1 MLKSL
6 VKSLLKSLL
15 IAAVFIPFATIMPL
29 ASLWLCRTPEGA
41 QVVFW
46 AAPWSACFWA
56 LVFSVF
62 IGSRFWLGRGQVLAW
77 RAARGGYVRSSL
89 KSTGLMFLALFAS
102 YACEFAYIFLMPPS
116 PAAMQF
122 LPAAT
127 YVPAVF
133 ALWGAVRG

>member
-1 MLKSL
+1 MLKW
-6 VKSLLKSLL
+6 LLKSLL
-15 IAAVFIPFATIMPL
+15 IAAVFVPFATVMPL

-62 IGSRFWLGRGQVLAW
+62 IGSRFWLGRDQVLAW
-77 RAARGGYVRSSL
+77 RAARGGYVRSCL

-102 YACEFAYIFLMPPS
+102 YACEFAYIFLMSPS

-127 YVPAVF
+127 YAPVAF
-133 ALWGAVRG
+133 TFWRAARD